1 MGEQDYNP
9 QERRTK
15 RRKNELIMKC
25 VISVLVLALVVMGA
39 LLAKEVVIPEVVKLT
54 SSADQSQG
62 SENTTGTGSLVDG
75 DGLQTSDSGTV
86 SDNNTAVLAQD
97 ESGDANRAQEELVGG
112 DDTAA
117 DDSDSVS
124 SGVTSADGDTF
135 TTAEQAEIDTV
146 LMEAES
152 LAAMY
157 DYDGAIACVQASGYY
172 ESSETLQQA
181 ASSYEKTKA
190 NCVSWSPEE
199 VTHIFF
205 HTIIWDAAK
214 AFDGDL
220 YAEGYNQYMVT
231 MDEFASIMETMYEEG
246 YVMVSMH
253 DMCEVNDDGT
263 VTRKEIL
270 LPEGKTPFVL
280 SQDDV
285 NYYHYM
291 DGDGFASRLVLDEN
305 GDVKAEYIE
314 DDGTVSV
321 GDYDLIPWIDTFVDA
336 HPDFSYHG
344 HKGTI
349 ALTGYEGVLGYR
361 TDEVYLT
368 RDEDRLTIWQKEY
381 LEENPDFNEEAWQ
394 AEVDAATAVADALK
408 ADGWEF
414 ASHTW
419 GHIDPL
425 AKGLEGTMTDTERWK
440 NNVET
445 IVGETDIII
454 FAFGADISDWTEYSE
469 ENEYYIYLKE
479 QGYNIFCCVDS
490 TQYWV
495 QFNGTSMRMGR
506 RNIDGYRMYYNA
518 DLLADLFDVSAVW
531 DSLRPDTVAEL
542 SDAAGTMSS
551 EYTASSSSDEDSAE
565 STSDEGGVSGED
577 SSVTEEGS
585 LE

>member
-1 MGEQDYNP
+1 MGDRDYNP
-9 QERRTK
+9 QERRAQ
-15 RRKNELIMKC
+15 RRKHELIMKC
-25 VISVLVLALVVMGA
+25 VISVLVLAVVVMLA
-39 LLAKEVVIPEVVKLT
+39 LLVKEVAIPEIVKLT
-54 SSADQSQG
+54 AHEKNSSSLNETADAGILLSETEDKDGAETETLTGNADGTAGEDAENTATAAEGSTEDSGGDSDTVSSA
-62 SENTTGTGSLVDG
+62 
-75 DGLQTSDSGTV
+75 
-86 SDNNTAVLAQD
+86 
-97 ESGDANRAQEELVGG
+97 EEM
-112 DDTAA
+112 
-117 DDSDSVS
+117 
-124 SGVTSADGDTF
+124 
-135 TTAEQAEIDTV
+135 EIDAV
-146 LMEAES
+146 LMEAET

-157 DYDGAIACVQASGYY
+157 DYDEAVACVQASEYY
-172 ESSETLQQA
+172 ETSELLQQA
-181 ASSYEKTKA
+181 AASYEKTKA
-190 NCVSWSPEE
+190 DCVSWSPDE

-205 HTIIWDAAK
+205 HMIIWDAAK

-231 MDEFASIMETMYEEG
+231 MDEFSAIMQTMYDEG

-253 DMCEVNDDGT
+253 DMCEVNEDGT

-305 GDVKAEYIE
+305 GDVKAEYLE

-321 GDYDLIPWIDTFVDA
+321 GDYDLVPWIDTFVDL
-336 HPDFSYHG
+336 HPDFTYHG

-368 RDEDRLTIWQKEY
+368 RDEDRLTSWQKEY
-381 LEENPDFNEEAWQ
+381 LEENPDFDEEAWQ
-394 AEVDAATAVADALK
+394 NEVDSAAAVAEALK

-419 GHIDPL
+419 GHIDPI
-425 AKGLEGTMTDTERWK
+425 AKGLEGLQTDTERWK

-445 IVGETDIII
+445 IVGETDIIV

-469 ENEYYIYLKE
+469 DNEYYIYLKE
-479 QGYNIFCCVDS
+479 QGYHIFCCVDS
-490 TQYWV
+490 TRYWV

-506 RNIDGYRMYYNA
+506 RDIDGYRMYYNA
-518 DLLADLFDVSAVW
+518 DLLSDLFNVSDVW

-542 SDAAGTMSS
+542 SEYAGTMSS
-551 EYTASSSSDEDSAE
+551 EYTSNSGSSDSESADSAADAE
-565 STSDEGGVSGED
+565 EP
-577 SSVTEEGS
+577 SSETEETVS
-585 LE
+585 

>member
-1 MGEQDYNP
+1 MGDQDYNP
-9 QERRTK
+9 QERRAR
-15 RRKNELIMKC
+15 RRKHELIMKC
-25 VISVLVLALVVMGA
+25 VISVLVLAVVVMLA
-39 LLAKEVVIPEVVKLT
+39 LLIKEVAVPEIVKLT
-54 SSADQSQG
+54 THEQGDVPPDETADAGVILSETSSEASDGTEAD
-62 SENTTGTGSLVDG
+62 GTSGEAADAGGAGTADATDAAADG
-75 DGLQTSDSGTV
+75 SDS
-86 SDNNTAVLAQD
+86 AA
-97 ESGDANRAQEELVGG
+97 DAG
-112 DDTAA
+112 DDISAA
-117 DDSDSVS
+117 
-124 SGVTSADGDTF
+124 
-135 TTAEQAEIDTV
+135 EEIEIDAV
-146 LMEAES
+146 LMEAET

-157 DYDGAIACVQASGYY
+157 DYDGAVECVQASEYY
-172 ESSETLQQA
+172 ETSELLQQA
-181 ASSYEKTKA
+181 ATSYEKTKA
-190 NCVSWSPEE
+190 DCVSWSPEE

-205 HTIIWDAAK
+205 HLIIWDASK

-231 MDEFASIMETMYEEG
+231 MDEFSAIMQTMYDEG

-253 DMCEVNDDGT
+253 DMCEVNVDGT
-263 VTRKEIL
+263 VTAKEIL

-285 NYYHYM
+285 CYYHYM

-336 HPDFSYHG
+336 HPDFTYHG

-349 ALTGYEGVLGYR
+349 ALTGYEGILGYR

-368 RDEDRLTIWQKEY
+368 RDEDRLTSWQRDF
-381 LEENPDFNEEAWQ
+381 LEENPDFDEEAWQ
-394 AEVDAATAVADALK
+394 NEVDTATAIADALK

-419 GHIDPL
+419 GHIDPI
-425 AKGLEGTMTDTERWK
+425 AKGLEGLQTDTERWK

-454 FAFGADISDWTEYSE
+454 FAFGADISNWTEYSE
-469 ENEYYIYLKE
+469 DNEYYIYLKE

-490 TQYWV
+490 TRYWV

-506 RNIDGYRMYYNA
+506 RDIDGYRMYYNA
-518 DLLADLFDVSAVW
+518 DLLSDLFDVSAVW

-542 SDAAGTMSS
+542 SEYAGTMSS
-551 EYTASSSSDEDSAE
+551 EYTTTDSGDSDSGSADSADAAAG
-565 STSDEGGVSGED
+565 SDGTVSETD
-577 SSVTEEGS
+577 SSGSETEEAAS
-585 LE
+585 YE

>member
-1 MGEQDYNP
+1 MGTRDFNP
-9 QERRTK
+9 HDRRAK
-15 RRKNELIMKC
+15 RRQNELIMKC
-25 VISVLVLALVVMGA
+25 IISMLVLVIIVMVV
-39 LLAKEVVIPEVVKLT
+39 LLAKEVVIPRALKLV
-54 SSADQSQG
+54 SSTRQTQNDSGQDADAAADIVQ
-62 SENTTGTGSLVDG
+62 SENETDG
-75 DGLQTSDSGTV
+75 
-86 SDNNTAVLAQD
+86 A
-97 ESGDANRAQEELVGG
+97 DAAAQEEG
-112 DDTAA
+112 A
-117 DDSDSVS
+117 DDVS
-124 SGVTSADGDTF
+124 TV
-135 TTAEQAEIDTV
+135 EEAEIDAV
-146 LMEAES
+146 LMTAEN

-157 DYDGAIACVQASGYY
+157 DYDGAITYVQASEYY
-172 ESSETLQQA
+172 EMSETLQQA
-181 ASSYEKTKA
+181 VSSYEKTKA
-190 NCVSWSPEE
+190 NCVSWSADE

-205 HTIIWDAAK
+205 HTIIWDEEK
-214 AFDGDL
+214 AFDGDQ
-220 YAEGYNQYMVT
+220 YSEGYNQYMVT
-231 MDEFASIMETMYEEG
+231 MNEFSAIMETMYEEG

-253 DMCEVNDDGT
+253 DMCTVNEDGT
-263 VTRKEIL
+263 VTRNEIL
-270 LPEGKTPFVL
+270 LPEGKIPFVL

-285 NYYHYM
+285 CYYHYM

-305 GDVKAEYIE
+305 GEVKAEYLE

-321 GDYDLIPWIDTFVDA
+321 GDYDLIPWIDTFVDQ

-368 RDEDRLTIWQKEY
+368 QDEDRLTSWQKEY
-381 LEENPDFNEEAWQ
+381 LEENPDFDETAWQ
-394 AEVDAATAVADALK
+394 NEVDTATAVAEALK

-440 NNVET
+440 SNVET

-469 ENEYYIYLKE
+469 DNEYYIYLKE

-490 TQYWV
+490 AQYWV
-495 QFNGTSMRMGR
+495 QFNGTSMRMAR

-518 DLLADLFDVSAVW
+518 DLLSDLFDVSAVW
-531 DSLRPDTVAEL
+531 DSARPDTVSEL

-551 EYTASSSSDEDSAE
+551 EYTSSESSTKSVAE
-565 STSDEGGVSGED
+565 
-577 SSVTEEGS
+577 TEETAETG
-585 LE
+585 

>member
-1 MGEQDYNP
+1 MGEQENNP

-15 RRKNELIMKC
+15 RRKNELVMKC
-25 VISVLVLALVVMGA
+25 LISVLVLALVVMGT

-54 SSADQSQG
+54 SSEEQSQ
-62 SENTTGTGSLVDG
+62 SSANTAETGSLTDDSSVV
-75 DGLQTSDSGTV
+75 SDS
-86 SDNNTAVLAQD
+86 
-97 ESGDANRAQEELVGG
+97 E
-112 DDTAA
+112 AA
-117 DDSDSVS
+117 DTVFEETGDEDASEAIETASAQSDASD
-124 SGVTSADGDTF
+124 ADDGAF
-135 TTAEQAEIDTV
+135 TVAEEAEIEAV
-146 LMEAES
+146 LMEAEN

-157 DYDGAIACVQASGYY
+157 DYDSAIACVQASEYY
-172 ESSETLQQA
+172 EASETLQQA

-205 HTIIWDAAK
+205 HTIIWDASK

-231 MDEFASIMETMYEEG
+231 MDEFSAIMETMYEEG

-253 DMCEVNDDGT
+253 DMCEVNEDGT

-270 LPEGKTPFVL
+270 LPEGKIPFVL

-321 GDYDLIPWIDTFVDA
+321 GDYDLIPWIDTFVDS
-336 HPDFSYHG
+336 HPDFAYHG

-361 TDEVYLT
+361 TDEAYLT
-368 RDEDRLTIWQKEY
+368 RDEDRLTIWQKAY
-381 LEENPDFNEEAWQ
+381 LEENPDFDEEAWQ

-419 GHIDPL
+419 GHIDPM
-425 AKGLEGTMTDTERWK
+425 AKGLDGTMTDTERWK
-440 NNVET
+440 SNVET

-454 FAFGADISDWTEYSE
+454 FAFGADISDWTEYAE
-469 ENEYYIYLKE
+469 DNEYYIYLKE

-531 DSLRPDTVAEL
+531 DALRPDTVAEL
-542 SDAAGTMSS
+542 SEAAGTMSS
-551 EYTASSSSDEDSAE
+551 EYTASGSSDEDSAE
-565 STSDEGGVSGED
+565 GASDEESAAGED
-577 SSVTEEGS
+577 GLAAGEGTS
-585 LE
+585 E

>member
-1 MGEQDYNP
+1 MTDQDYNP

-25 VISVLVLALVVMGA
+25 IISVLILVLVVMGV
-39 LLAKEVVIPEVVKLT
+39 LLVKEVVVPEVVKRT
-54 SSADQSQG
+54 SQSNQLQSG
-62 SENTTGTGSLVDG
+62 SDTAETGALSEEGAETDG
-75 DGLQTSDSGTV
+75 SGTV
-86 SDNNTAVLAQD
+86 EDGEALVTAQD
-97 ESGDANRAQEELVGG
+97 ETGDADSAENSQDAT
-112 DDTAA
+112 DTMATALSDAA
-117 DDSDSVS
+117 DTDD
-124 SGVTSADGDTF
+124 DDTF
-135 TTAEQAEIDTV
+135 TTAEEAEIDAV
-146 LMEAES
+146 LMEAEN

-157 DYDGAIACVQASGYY
+157 DYDEAIACVQASEYY
-172 ESSETLQQA
+172 EASETLQQA

-190 NCVSWSPEE
+190 NCVSWAPEE

-205 HTIIWDAAK
+205 HTIIWDASK

-231 MDEFASIMETMYEEG
+231 MDEFSSIMEIMYEEG

-253 DMCEVNDDGT
+253 DMCEVNEDGT

-270 LPEGKTPFVL
+270 LPEGKIPFVL

-321 GDYDLIPWIDTFVDA
+321 GDYDLIPWIDTFVDL

-368 RDEDRLTIWQKEY
+368 RDEDRLTSWQKEY
-381 LEENPDFNEEAWQ
+381 LEENPDFDEEAWQ
-394 AEVDAATAVADALK
+394 NEVDTATAVADALK

-419 GHIDPL
+419 GHIDPMV
-425 AKGLEGTMTDTERWK
+425 KGLDGTMTDTERWK

-454 FAFGADISDWTEYSE
+454 FAFGADISNWTEYSE
-469 ENEYYIYLKE
+469 DNEYYVYLKE

-518 DLLADLFDVSAVW
+518 DYLADLFDVSAVW
-531 DSLRPDTVAEL
+531 DPLRPDTVAEL
-542 SDAAGTMSS
+542 TDAAGTMSS
-551 EYTASSSSDEDSAE
+551 EYD
-565 STSDEGGVSGED
+565 
-577 SSVTEEGS
+577 
-585 LE
+585 

>member
-1 MGEQDYNP
+1 MGEQENNP

-15 RRKNELIMKC
+15 RRKNELVMKC
-25 VISVLVLALVVMGA
+25 LISVLVLALVVMGA
-39 LLAKEVVIPEVVKLT
+39 TLAKEVVIPEVVKLT
-54 SSADQSQG
+54 SSEEQSQ
-62 SENTTGTGSLVDG
+62 SSANTAETGSLTDDSGIV
-75 DGLQTSDSGTV
+75 SDSEAAGTV
-86 SDNNTAVLAQD
+86 LEETGDEDTSEAIETASAQSEASD
-97 ESGDANRAQEELVGG
+97 
-112 DDTAA
+112 A
-117 DDSDSVS
+117 DD
-124 SGVTSADGDTF
+124 GAF
-135 TTAEQAEIDTV
+135 TVAEEAEIEEV
-146 LMEAES
+146 LMEAEN

-157 DYDGAIACVQASGYY
+157 DYDSAIACVQASEYY
-172 ESSETLQQA
+172 EASETLQQA

-205 HTIIWDAAK
+205 HTIIWDASK

-231 MDEFASIMETMYEEG
+231 MDEFAAIMETMYEEG

-253 DMCEVNDDGT
+253 DMCEVNEDGT

-270 LPEGKTPFVL
+270 LPEGKIPFVL

-321 GDYDLIPWIDTFVDA
+321 GDYDLIPWIDTFVDS
-336 HPDFSYHG
+336 HPDFAYHG

-368 RDEDRLTIWQKEY
+368 RDEDRLTIWQKAY
-381 LEENPDFNEEAWQ
+381 LEENPDFDEEAWQ

-419 GHIDPL
+419 GHIDPM
-425 AKGLEGTMTDTERWK
+425 AKGLDGTMTDTERWK
-440 NNVET
+440 SNVET

-469 ENEYYIYLKE
+469 DNEYYIYLKE

-531 DSLRPDTVAEL
+531 DALRPDTVAEL
-542 SDAAGTMSS
+542 SEAAGTMSS
-551 EYTASSSSDEDSAE
+551 EYTASGSSDEDSAE
-565 STSDEGGVSGED
+565 GTSDEESAAGED
-577 SSVTEEGS
+577 SSAAEEDTS
-585 LE
+585 E

>member
-1 MGEQDYNP
+1 MGDHDYNP
-9 QERRTK
+9 QERRAK
-15 RRKNELIMKC
+15 RRKHELVMKC
-25 VISVLVLALVVMGA
+25 VISVLVLVIVVMLA
-39 LLAKEVVIPEVVKLT
+39 LLIKEVAVPEIVKLT
-54 SSADQSQG
+54 TQEQGNSS
-62 SENTTGTGSLVDG
+62 L
-75 DGLQTSDSGTV
+75 
-86 SDNNTAVLAQD
+86 
-97 ESGDANRAQEELVGG
+97 
-112 DDTAA
+112 DDTADSGVILSETAGQA
-117 DDSDSVS
+117 DTESEDISGGLDSDAGGDSDSTV
-124 SGVTSADGDTF
+124 
-135 TTAEQAEIDTV
+135 TTAEGSADASDTDTQEDLSTAEESEIDAV
-146 LMEAES
+146 LMEAET

-157 DYDGAIACVQASGYY
+157 DYDSAVECVQSSEYY
-172 ESSETLQQA
+172 ETSEILQQA

-190 NCVSWSPEE
+190 DCVSWSPDE

-205 HTIIWDAAK
+205 HLIIWDASK

-231 MDEFASIMETMYEEG
+231 MDEFSAIMQTMYDEG

-253 DMCEVNDDGT
+253 DMCEVNEDGT
-263 VTRKEIL
+263 VTAKEIL

-285 NYYHYM
+285 CYYHYM

-314 DDGTVSV
+314 DDGSVSV

-336 HPDFSYHG
+336 HPDFTYHG

-349 ALTGYEGVLGYR
+349 ALTGYEGILGYR
-361 TDEVYLT
+361 TDEVYRT
-368 RDEDRLTIWQKEY
+368 QDPDRLTSWQKDF
-381 LEENPDFNEEAWQ
+381 LEENPDFDEAAWQ

-419 GHIDPL
+419 GHIDPI
-425 AKGLEGTMTDTERWK
+425 AKGLEGLQTDTERWK

-445 IVGETDIII
+445 IVGDTDIII

-490 TQYWV
+490 TRYWV

-506 RNIDGYRMYYNA
+506 RDIDGYRMYYNA
-518 DLLADLFDVSAVW
+518 DLLLDLFDVSAVW
-531 DSLRPDTVAEL
+531 DALRPDTVAEL
-542 SDAAGTMSS
+542 SEYAGTMSS
-551 EYTASSSSDEDSAE
+551 EYTTDSGDTDSASGSDESASGTDGTVSETGSTE
-565 STSDEGGVSGED
+565 SEAGNS
-577 SSVTEEGS
+577 
-585 LE
+585 

>member
-1 MGEQDYNP
+1 MGDQDYNP
-9 QERRTK
+9 NERRAK
-15 RRKNELIMKC
+15 RRKHELIMKC
-25 VISVLVLALVVMGA
+25 IISVAALMIVLMAA
-39 LLAKEVVIPEVVKLT
+39 LLIREVVVPEIVKLT
-54 SSADQSQG
+54 SAEKQSPDEPEPGDTGKIDASESGTESTDVPQDG
-62 SENTTGTGSLVDG
+62 AGDTDAAQDGTENTDLNG
-75 DGLQTSDSGTV
+75 DGTDSTEA
-86 SDNNTAVLAQD
+86 DT
-97 ESGDANRAQEELVGG
+97 EEDA
-112 DDTAA
+112 
-117 DDSDSVS
+117 DSEGFS
-124 SGVTSADGDTF
+124 
-135 TTAEQAEIDTV
+135 TAEEQEIETV
-146 LMEAES
+146 LMEAEN

-157 DYDGAIACVQASGYY
+157 DYDAAIECVQSSEYY
-172 ESSETLQQA
+172 EASETLQQA

-190 NCVSWSPEE
+190 ACVSWSPEE

-205 HTIIWDAAK
+205 HTIIWDASK

-231 MDEFASIMETMYEEG
+231 MDEFSAIMSTMYSEG

-253 DMCEVNDDGT
+253 DMCEINDDGT
-263 VTRKEIL
+263 VTRREIL

-285 NYYHYM
+285 CYYHYM
-291 DGDGFASRLVLDEN
+291 DGDGFAQKLILDEN
-305 GDVKAEYIE
+305 GDVKTTYVE

-321 GDYDLIPWIDTFVDA
+321 GDFDLIPWIDTFVDA

-368 RDEDRLTIWQKEY
+368 QDPDRLTSWQEDF
-381 LEENPDFNEEAWQ
+381 LEENPDFDEAAWQ
-394 AEVDAATAVADALK
+394 NEVDTATAVAEALK

-425 AKGLEGTMTDTERWK
+425 AKGLDGTMTDTERWK
-440 NNVET
+440 SNVET

-454 FAFGADISDWTEYSE
+454 FAFGADISNWEEYSE
-469 ENEYYIYLKE
+469 DNEYYVYLKE
-479 QGYNIFCCVDS
+479 QGYDIFCCVDS
-490 TQYWV
+490 TQYYV

-518 DLLADLFDVSAVW
+518 DLLSDLFDVSAVW
-531 DSLRPDTVAEL
+531 DGARPETVAEL
-542 SDAAGTMSS
+542 TDAAGTMSS
-551 EYTASSSSDEDSAE
+551 EYESSDGDGSEESGTEATAAE
-565 STSDEGGVSGED
+565 GDG
-577 SSVTEEGS
+577 

>member
-1 MGEQDYNP
+1 MGDQDYNP

-15 RRKNELIMKC
+15 RRKNELLMKC
-25 VISVLVLALVVMGA
+25 AISLLVLALVVMGA
-39 LLAKEVVIPEVVKLT
+39 LLVKEVVIPEVVKL
-54 SSADQSQG
+54 SSAGDQQQG
-62 SENTTGTGSLVDG
+62 SVSTAETGSLADGSEMGDFGTGSDDDTVVTTLNETGGTDVVSTAGEETD
-75 DGLQTSDSGTV
+75 TSEIPETDDRSAVQSEASGT
-86 SDNNTAVLAQD
+86 
-97 ESGDANRAQEELVGG
+97 
-112 DDTAA
+112 DD
-117 DDSDSVS
+117 DI
-124 SGVTSADGDTF
+124 F
-135 TTAEQAEIDTV
+135 TTAEEAEIDVV
-146 LMEAES
+146 LMEAEN

-157 DYDGAIACVQASGYY
+157 DYDSAIACVQASEYY
-172 ESSETLQQA
+172 ELSETLQQA

-190 NCVSWSPEE
+190 NCVSWAPEE

-205 HTIIWDAAK
+205 HTIIWDASK

-231 MDEFASIMETMYEEG
+231 MDEFSAIMETMYGEG

-285 NYYHYM
+285 CYYHYM

-321 GDYDLIPWIDTFVDA
+321 GDYDLVPWIDTFVDL
-336 HPDFSYHG
+336 HPDFAYHG

-349 ALTGYEGVLGYR
+349 ALTGYEGILGYR

-368 RDEDRLTIWQKEY
+368 RDEDRLTSWQREF
-381 LEENPDFNEEAWQ
+381 LEENPDFDEAAWQ
-394 AEVDAATAVADALK
+394 AEVDTATAVADAMK

-440 NNVET
+440 SNVET

-454 FAFGADISDWTEYSE
+454 FAFGADISDWTEYAE
-469 ENEYYIYLKE
+469 DNEYYVYLKE

-518 DLLADLFDVSAVW
+518 DLLSDLFDVSAVW
-531 DSLRPDTVAEL
+531 DALRPDTVAEL

-551 EYTASSSSDEDSAE
+551 EYTVSGSSEE
-565 STSDEGGVSGED
+565 SGTEATADEGSAAGED
-577 SSVTEEGS
+577 S
-585 LE
+585 